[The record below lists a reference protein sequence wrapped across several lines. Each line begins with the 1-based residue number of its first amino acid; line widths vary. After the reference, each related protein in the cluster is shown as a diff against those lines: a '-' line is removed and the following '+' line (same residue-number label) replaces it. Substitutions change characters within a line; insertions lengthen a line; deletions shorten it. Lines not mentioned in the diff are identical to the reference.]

1 MAGMGK
7 QLALIVSI
15 KRTVIARTS
24 AILIGTAKGKNSKCA
39 IVKSVAVWQKEKIRN
54 WRERM

>member
-24 AILIGTAKGKNSKCA
+24 AILIGTAKGKNSRVA
-39 IVKSVAVWQKEKIRN
+39 NVKSVAVWQKEKIRN
-54 WRERM
+54 

>member
-15 KRTVIARTS
+15 KKAVIVRIS

-39 IVKSVAVWQKEKIRN
+39 SARFVAVWQKEKIRN

>member
-1 MAGMGK
+1 MGK

-15 KRTVIARTS
+15 KKAVIARTS

-39 IVKSVAVWQKEKIRN
+39 IAKSVVVWLKERIRN
-54 WRERM
+54 